1 MSTGNSSIFLEKE
14 ITVILI
20 KTNIL
25 AKVMLGTS
33 LRYLF
38 QLTGKC
44 FNSVLY
50 KFIYLV
56 LPCEKE
62 EEVFASYKG
71 MDQCLSKSK

>member
-1 MSTGNSSIFLEKE
+1 
-14 ITVILI
+14 
-20 KTNIL
+20 
-25 AKVMLGTS
+25 MLGTS